1 MASPEK
7 QDVPYISRLIISQI
21 PPITQEIE
29 LPLSR
34 EVNIFIGPNSTG
46 KTTILK
52 LLKSKGPGREADS
65 EQTSLYP
72 LFSFM
77 TIPRGTKLEVNVS
90 YQINVVDTIDKMP
103 LIWIPAIRAP
113 LGIKEYNRPGENQ
126 VDVNNMTRLRRL
138 DDLTDPIDLFS
149 ANFVARIINAYYEG
163 TDAELIDR
171 AFTVAE
177 KAFLCV
183 KDICV
188 KPGLFTGDTVNYYIH
203 RSFVRRPG
211 QPETRPRFVDVP
223 EIYHLMGFNVIDDP
237 NRNVYAGDL
246 SSGPQGLYVWILYL
260 AFRLAHFY
268 NFQEDWYRESGVLL
282 IDEIENHLHPNWQRR
297 VIDALREHFPNVQ
310 IFATTH
316 SPFLVS
322 GRKAGEVYV
331 CGRDQNN
338 RVYVDPI
345 EDSVFSWSADEI
357 LSEFMDVDYPTDSAT
372 EQAVKIV
379 LWLENYG
386 ELVGEAEAWRQAQ
399 VKRLEAEQLSAEA
412 MDSELLALRW
422 LRGEIQ
428 QPVGLNFPLEG
439 DAEMWRQEVISEF
452 KAELGTNIFA
462 GGVMQAQRSLLE
474 RYQEM
479 LEENDEDEDVD
490 G

>member
-1 MASPEK
+1 M
-7 QDVPYISRLIISQI
+7 
-21 PPITQEIE
+21 
-29 LPLSR
+29 
-34 EVNIFIGPNSTG
+34 
-46 KTTILK
+46 
-52 LLKSKGPGREADS
+52 
-65 EQTSLYP
+65 
-72 LFSFM
+72 
-77 TIPRGTKLEVNVS
+77 EVNVS
-90 YQINVVDTIDKMP
+90 YQEMAVDAIDKMP
-103 LIWIPAIRAP
+103 LVWIPAIRAP

-126 VDVNNMTRLRRL
+126 VDVNNLTRLRRL

-149 ANFVARIINAYYEG
+149 ANAVARILNAYYEG
-163 TDAELIDR
+163 NDAELIDR

-188 KPGLFTGDTVNYYIH
+188 KPELFTGDTVNYYIH

-211 QPETRPRFVDVP
+211 QPESGPRFVDVP
-223 EIYHLMGFNVIDDP
+223 EIYNLMGFNVIDDP

-246 SSGPQGLYVWILYL
+246 SSGPQGLYVWILYM

-268 NFQEDWYRESGVLL
+268 NFQKGWHKESGVLL

-331 CGRDQNN
+331 CGRDQDH

-345 EDSVFSWSADEI
+345 EDDVFSWSADEI
-357 LSEFMDVDYPTDSAT
+357 LSEFMDVDYPTDTTT

-379 LWLENYG
+379 HWLEDYG
-386 ELVGEAEAWRQAQ
+386 ELAGDAEAWRQAQ
-399 VKRLEAEQLSAEA
+399 IKRLEAEESSAEA
-412 MDSELLALRW
+412 IDSELIVLRW
-422 LRGEIQ
+422 LRGEIRH
-428 QPVGLNFPLEG
+428 PVGLSFPLEG
-439 DAEMWRQEVISEF
+439 EAETWRQIVLGEF
-452 KAELGTNIFA
+452 KSEMGTNILA
-462 GGVMQAQRSLLE
+462 GGVMQAERSLLE
-474 RYQEM
+474 RYQER
-479 LEENDEDEDVD
+479 LAGDDEEDESID